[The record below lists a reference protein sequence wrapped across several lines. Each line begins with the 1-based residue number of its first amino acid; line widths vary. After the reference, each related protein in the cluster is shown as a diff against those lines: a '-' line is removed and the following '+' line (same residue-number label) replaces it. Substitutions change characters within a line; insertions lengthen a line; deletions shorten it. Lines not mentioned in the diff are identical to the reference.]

1 MAQFLEKKTLVK
13 KIIAKIDE
21 VDTLLPNSSIYD
33 LQFQSELI
41 K

>member
-21 VDTLLPNSSIYD
+21 VDALLPNSSIYD